1 MMDSQENVL
10 EQAKEEVKKSEEV
23 VENVVDNT
31 SQVENQVDAKAEEIP
46 EATTEQP
53 LNVSEPAEANAE
65 EDLTKKAYTSKEEI
79 LARVREIAHDEDGP
93 SEDGVL
99 QNPRC

>member
-23 VENVVDNT
+23 VENVVENTEDNV
-31 SQVENQVDAKAEEIP
+31 SQVENQVEEKAEEVS

-53 LNVSEPAEANAE
+53 LNVSERGDANAE
-65 EDLTKKAYTSKEEI
+65 EDLTKKVYTSKEEI
-79 LARVREIAHDEDGP
+79 LARVREIAHDE
-93 SEDGVL
+93 EAH
-99 QNPRC
+99 